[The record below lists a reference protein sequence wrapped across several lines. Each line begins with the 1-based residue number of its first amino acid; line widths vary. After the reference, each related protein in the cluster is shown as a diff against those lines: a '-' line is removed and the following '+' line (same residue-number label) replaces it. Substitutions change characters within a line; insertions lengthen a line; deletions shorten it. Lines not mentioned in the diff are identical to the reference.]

1 MNRKSPAVLD
11 ALAQDYASGLL
22 TPRARR
28 RFERLLR
35 EQPVAALA
43 LAAWQARLAQM
54 SNSLPRLTV
63 SPWLRERLERRLFG
77 APLASPDTS
86 TATAAPAANP
96 SPRARWRELLGGPWW
111 RSATGMALGGALAMA
126 VMLLQPT
133 LAGLEPARDSLP
145 ASYVGVLADAQ
156 GQGGLIVSSRRHGR
170 VVHLKLLRPLSAL
183 PPQRL
188 ARLWA
193 YPANGSAPFLVGSL
207 PAAGKAELQLGA
219 TSEQLFAQVT
229 RLAVH
234 ADAPGAAVPGALLL
248 SGPCAKLW

>member
-1 MNRKSPAVLD
+1 MNRKAPAVLD

-54 SNSLPRLTV
+54 SNSLPRLTA

-77 APLASPDTS
+77 APLPLPDTS
-86 TATAAPAANP
+86 TATSAPPAAPP
-96 SPRARWRELLGGPWW
+96 HRARWRAWLAGPWW
-111 RSATGMALGGALAMA
+111 RPATGMALGGALAVT
-126 VMLLQPT
+126 VMLLQPA
-133 LAGLEPARDSLP
+133 LAGLEPARDNLP

-193 YPANGSAPFLVGSL
+193 YPADGAAPFLVGSL

-234 ADAPGAAVPGALLL
+234 ADTPGGAAPGALLL